1 MFGWKTS
8 PRLWVLIPSNYKIW
22 GWVFLS
28 SDRENDAEQYIGND
42 LNILIWELKA
52 LYFFVC
58 FSIDSCANRLLWVV
72 RVNEM
77 DWWLKSES
85 GVMESQSSIT
95 LMHLVGYL
103 NIVYKWNII
112 LISCLVGSKIVW
124 SGMVF
129 MVNNQNILENRE
141 IKREETNKKV

>member
-1 MFGWKTS
+1 
-8 PRLWVLIPSNYKIW
+8 
-22 GWVFLS
+22 
-28 SDRENDAEQYIGND
+28 
-42 LNILIWELKA
+42 
-52 LYFFVC
+52 
-58 FSIDSCANRLLWVV
+58 
-72 RVNEM
+72 M

-85 GVMESQSSIT
+85 GVMESQSSIPLT
-95 LMHLVGYL
+95 HLVGYL

-112 LISCLVGSKIVW
+112 LISCLVGGKIVW